1 MAVFVEILDDL
12 VIQAIVIADDD
23 CGGGVYP
30 LSEPIGQDYIA
41 EIGID
46 GYWLQTSPTGEYRAV
61 YAGIGYTYD
70 PDLDIFVMPITEEV
84 TE

>member
-23 CGGGVYP
+23 CAGGVYP

-46 GYWLQTSPTGEYRAV
+46 GSWLQTSPQGEYRAV

-70 PDLDIFVMPITEEV
+70 PDLDIFIMPITEEN
-84 TE
+84 

>member
-1 MAVFVEILDDL
+1 MAIFAELQENL
-12 VIQAIVIADDD
+12 VIDAIVVAEND

-41 EIGID
+41 EIGLD
-46 GYWLQTSPTGEYRAV
+46 GYWLQTSPEGDYRAV

-70 PDLDIFVMPITEEV
+70 PDLNIFVMPTNEE
-84 TE
+84 TA